1 MNNGLHPELAVFL
14 DQHHWL
20 FNQLASE
27 IGRLGPELAMRRV
40 EGLADANTPLGIVTH
55 VAGVTRG
62 YVLGIA
68 LELGVTRNRDAEF
81 LAVGVTPEMV
91 AEELARLEMAM
102 ASAFAAL
109 KPGALDL
116 RVRPSADLYGLGEP
130 REMSPRASTSK
141 ISESTSSYHNA
152 LRTSKSGTFLASASR
167 NCPASSRKRS
177 YSGPSSRC
185 KRSFSRTAK
194 AGALPL
200 VEMAIVRS
208 PLRKIEGAMK
218 LQRGISS
225 TTLTSCRLA
234 VASCQT

>member
-27 IGRLGPELAMRRV
+27 IGRLGPELAMRRL

-91 AEELARLEMAM
+91 AEELARLETAM
-102 ASAFAAL
+102 TSAFAAL

-130 REMSPRASTSK
+130 REMSPREA
-141 ISESTSSYHNA
+141 IVENIRHAGIHLGELRLTSSL
-152 LRTSKSGTFLASASR
+152 LR
-167 NCPASSRKRS
+167 
-177 YSGPSSRC
+177 
-185 KRSFSRTAK
+185 
-194 AGALPL
+194 
-200 VEMAIVRS
+200 
-208 PLRKIEGAMK
+208 
-218 LQRGISS
+218 S
-225 TTLTSCRLA
+225 TP
-234 VASCQT
+234 